1 MAIITH
7 TYEILVLIVVII
19 GITRYSML
27 NHPFKILALSTIA
40 NLAVD
45 ILSDIFNAKYKTNAP
60 VLHVEA
66 ITDFVFYGLI
76 YYYLFNNQRTKK
88 VIIISIIVISVFSVI
103 NALFL
108 QPFNKVFP
116 TYVNLPTLALLVIF
130 SLLLFKQMLL
140 SPLTTPLLK
149 QGVFW
154 FNTAIIFYG
163 TTIFLNI
170 GLSNVY
176 IRNPSTDYLIF
187 YFWYVIF
194 YIFTILIGIALLTDN
209 KKITS
214 TNAL

>member
-1 MAIITH
+1 MAIIIH
-7 TYEILVLIVVII
+7 TSEILMLIVAII

-27 NHPFKILALSTIA
+27 NNPFKILTLSATASLVI
-40 NLAVD
+40 D
-45 ILSDIFNAKYKTNAP
+45 ILSDIFNAKYKSNAP

-66 ITDFVFYGLI
+66 LTEFVFYALV
-76 YYYLFNNQRTKK
+76 YYYLFDSQRTKK
-88 VIIISIIVISVFSVI
+88 AIIFSVIGVSVFSVI

-108 QPFNKVFP
+108 QPFHTVFP

-163 TTIFLNI
+163 TTMFLNI

-176 IRNPSTDYLIF
+176 IRNPTTDYLIY
-187 YFWYVIF
+187 YFWYAIL

-209 KKITS
+209 KKITG